1 MKQTISARY
10 IRISK
15 AYARRYY
22 NAGQSLFFCPVN
34 LTPENSPA
42 LLYEPFDRSLPFDV
56 HVSLFEVYNCTTIE
70 TGRYTAFYI
79 PYAEGART

>member
-1 MKQTISARY
+1 MKQAISARY

-22 NAGQSLFFCPVN
+22 NAGHDLYFCPVN
-34 LTPENSPA
+34 LNPETSPA
-42 LLYEPFDRSLPFDV
+42 LLYEPSDRSLSFYV
-56 HVSLFEVYNCTTIE
+56 HVSLYEVYNCTNIG